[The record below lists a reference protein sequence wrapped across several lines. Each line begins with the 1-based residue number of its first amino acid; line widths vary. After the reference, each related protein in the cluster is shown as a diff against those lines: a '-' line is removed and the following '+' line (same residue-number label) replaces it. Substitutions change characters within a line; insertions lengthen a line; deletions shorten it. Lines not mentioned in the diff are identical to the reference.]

1 MHNVAH
7 KFRILKK
14 YLGPTVMTT
23 RYVVSYRGSAT
34 RHSVSS
40 SLTFWI
46 WKQKTIFL
54 GDETWAFL
62 LLQLGS
68 KFCLKKVSA
77 ALQRFGEQAEF
88 KIQGSLNHSLFKIME
103 KFSSAKLMKY
113 LPISR
118 ISTWNRSN
126 SAKWK
131 PGMLQIKFGKEFAG
145 GEGHI
150 HGNLSKHPQ
159 CEHTSI
165 RIKKKKKLLV
175 LPFWFKLL
183 PLPSRMVW
191 SK

>member
-1 MHNVAH
+1 MLH
-7 KFRILKK
+7 
-14 YLGPTVMTT
+14 
-23 RYVVSYRGSAT
+23 GSAPP
-34 RHSVSS
+34 HSVSS

-46 WKQKTIFL
+46 WKQESIFL
-54 GDETWAFL
+54 EDKTWAFL
-62 LLQLGS
+62 LLLQQLGS

-77 ALQRFGEQAEF
+77 ALQRIGEQAEF

-131 PGMLQIKFGKEFAG
+131 PGMVQIDFGKEFAR

-150 HGNLSKHPQ
+150 HGNLSKLPQ
-159 CEHTSI
+159 CGHTSI
-165 RIKKKKKLLV
+165 GIKKKSFFLSPTPK
-175 LPFWFKLL
+175 
-183 PLPSRMVW
+183 MVW